1 MKGAQVREAGAFR
14 DHRFFIALVAINLV
28 LGRIAMRFYGEQFTY
43 FHDAISDL
51 GATLTRGGSPNPTS
65 PYVFAVQ
72 LVGSALVMAGLARH
86 LRVRGLPLGSADV
99 RLAQLAA
106 VGFVLMPAPHNE
118 PLYHTIHML
127 GAGLVVFSLWVLA
140 MRYLL
145 ECRRLGMV
153 HGFRVGMAGLQGTVL
168 PYAAMFALGSEY
180 RHVAQLLTVAALSAI
195 LIASTST
202 VAREANRR
210 AEELSGITVR
220 G

>member
-1 MKGAQVREAGAFR
+1 MKGVQEREAGAFR
-14 DHRFFIALVAINLV
+14 DHRFFIALAAVNLV
-28 LGRIAMRFYGEQFTY
+28 LGRMAMRFYGEQFTY

-51 GATLTRGGSPNPTS
+51 GATLTRSGQPNPVS

-86 LRVRGLPLGSADV
+86 LHARGLPRRAADV
-99 RLAQLAA
+99 RLAQLAT

-118 PLYHTIHML
+118 PVYHTIHML
-127 GAGLVVFSLWVLA
+127 GAGLVVFSLWVFA

-180 RHVAQLLTVAALSAI
+180 RHVAQLLTVAALSVI

-210 AEELSGITVR
+210 AEDLSGITVR